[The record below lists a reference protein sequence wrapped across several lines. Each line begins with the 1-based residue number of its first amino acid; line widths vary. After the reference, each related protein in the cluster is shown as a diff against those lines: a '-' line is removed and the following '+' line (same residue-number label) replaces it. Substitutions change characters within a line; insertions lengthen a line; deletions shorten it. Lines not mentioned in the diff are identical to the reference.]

1 MNHQFKR
8 ILVFVLSLV
17 LLFCAT
23 ACSRSNETGS
33 AQPDPSN
40 IPSIKGMAI
49 SAAEDSKA
57 KECISDFFNRLLTN
71 AEVDSFIDYTS
82 NGTIPDNIRSFIS
95 SKTINEGEG
104 NPEIS
109 IHLPRFV
116 SINRLVILKYDIVK
130 SAANDDKP
138 IITSDFITK
147 NGDNYVYYS
156 RVSAYAYATHE
167 DEFFKAYERLEDN
180 SYSKIDT
187 DAILPT
193 QKMRVEMKYD
203 IEVENK
209 DGELKIVS
217 VTESNI
223 KPGIKNRLVIQNN
236 ESIDRVEYLD
246 LRLAEDDSYINAED
260 GEIYEAEKAAISTFF
275 SNLTVLDRD
284 RMNLL
289 SHKYNQSMDSI
300 QTFWKDLGITK
311 DSETSK
317 ELVMLDANYSK
328 CFPFKSLPLQNN
340 MRSIDSIYN
349 FVVTQHPSYS
359 DTNKIYFVNFDAD
372 VQRLNG
378 IVDELFGYKYDYI
391 VYLDADSKDPMIT
404 GIRLNEYY
412 NKR

>member
-1 MNHQFKR
+1 
-8 ILVFVLSLV
+8 
-17 LLFCAT
+17 
-23 ACSRSNETGS
+23 
-33 AQPDPSN
+33 
-40 IPSIKGMAI
+40 
-49 SAAEDSKA
+49 
-57 KECISDFFNRLLTN
+57 
-71 AEVDSFIDYTS
+71 
-82 NGTIPDNIRSFIS
+82 
-95 SKTINEGEG
+95 
-104 NPEIS
+104 
-109 IHLPRFV
+109 
-116 SINRLVILKYDIVK
+116 
-130 SAANDDKP
+130 
-138 IITSDFITK
+138 
-147 NGDNYVYYS
+147 
-156 RVSAYAYATHE
+156 
-167 DEFFKAYERLEDN
+167 
-180 SYSKIDT
+180 
-187 DAILPT
+187 
-193 QKMRVEMKYD
+193 MKYD

-300 QTFWKDLGITK
+300 QAFWKDLGITK